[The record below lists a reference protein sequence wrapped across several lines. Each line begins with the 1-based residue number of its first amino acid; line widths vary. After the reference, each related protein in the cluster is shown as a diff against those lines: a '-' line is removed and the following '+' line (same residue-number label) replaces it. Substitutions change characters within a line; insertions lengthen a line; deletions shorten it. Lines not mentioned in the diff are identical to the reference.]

1 MHETGMQGLRASRLS
16 VSAPYAP
23 SQRLDASAP
32 EVGADPKAAVELA
45 TPRAIEGS
53 QLGHVRAGTGP
64 HLRRDLLATSATTRV
79 SSCLRLSTLQA
90 VRLYTHSARVSTL
103 QAVNPCAVRT
113 AAP

>member
-16 VSAPYAP
+16 FSAPYAP

-32 EVGADPKAAVELA
+32 EVGADPKADVELA

-64 HLRRDLLATSATTRV
+64 HVHRDSPTSAPAGPGPDLRRDLLATSATTRV

-90 VRLYTHSARVSTL
+90 VGSVHTQCS
-103 QAVNPCAVRT
+103 C
-113 AAP
+113 